1 MKKRF
6 ILLLFTLALLLTI
19 TRPVFSAENEKHTIT
34 MTVERFVLGGDFIIE
49 PTVVEFTPNETTYAD
64 ILEKVLREH
73 NFTPV
78 SEQNSLYGYYLEGI
92 EGDGIDCGSK
102 NIPDCIKKM
111 LADMD
116 IKVGANDEDGL
127 YQFSYTSDSGW
138 MYYINNAYVP
148 VGMGNRYPKDGEV
161 VRYMFTLCQGADLT
175 GTNYNT
181 GKTYYKTADKSD
193 LVRYMGKINQDK
205 ARWETVDGFS
215 DSYKDAVEIMAT
227 VDASQFDVNS
237 ILDELEDYE
246 KDLPA
251 IKETLTLN
259 KTELTLEIGKTDK
272 LFYTISPIDTQTTV
286 QWYSDN
292 NSVATVKDG
301 LITGI
306 GRGTT
311 KIHAKTANGI
321 VATCTVTVIA
331 PSTPKPITVKS
342 TTISK
347 LSATS
352 YNQLKLS
359 WKKVSGVT
367 GYELYRKTSSTSW
380 KKLKGL
386 TATSYTDKTVATGT
400 SYSYKVRAYKTVGS
414 KTYYSSYSNVK
425 SGKTKLNTT
434 TLTVKAGKK
443 QASLS
448 WKKVSGA
455 TGYEIVRATSKTGK
469 FKKVATTKKTS
480 YKNKSLTKKTYYY
493 KVRAY
498 RLVNKKPVYSAYS
511 KVKSVKIK

>member
-1 MKKRF
+1 MMAGLF
-6 ILLLFTLALLLTI
+6 GILMNFNAFAAEKGMLT
-19 TRPVFSAENEKHTIT
+19 A
-34 MTVERFVLGGDFIIE
+34 TVERFVLGGDYIVK
-49 PTVVEFTPNETTYAD
+49 PTIVEFTPGETY
-64 ILEKVLREH
+64 EKIFKRIAKQYNMDYDATDTE
-73 NFTPV
+73 
-78 SEQNSLYGYYLEGI
+78 YGFYLQGI
-92 EGDGIDCGSK
+92 KTVDGKNVDCGK
-102 NIPDCIKKM
+102 ENVPNEVKYILGKM
-111 LADMD
+111 GQ
-116 IKVGANDEDGL
+116 KVKTNESNGL
-127 YQFSYTSDSGW
+127 YEFSYTQSSGW
-138 MYYINNAYVP
+138 MYYVNNQYVD
-148 VGMGNRYPKDGEV
+148 GMSAVKAKDGDV
-161 VRYMFTLCQGADLT
+161 VRFMFTLAYGADLT
-175 GTNYNT
+175 GVLNGSVTED
-181 GKTYYKTADKSD
+181 GKDKEYYKIGD
-193 LVRYMGKINQDK
+193 
-205 ARWETVDGFS
+205 
-215 DSYKDAVEIMAT
+215 
-227 VDASQFDVNS
+227 
-237 ILDELEDYE
+237 
-246 KDLPA
+246 
-251 IKETLTLN
+251 
-259 KTELTLEIGKTDK
+259 KTELVRILGQANRKEVQEYYKDNTGFKEAYQDANDVMADVVAKQFDINEVTSYLEEFIPSPQKITLSKGSLSLKEGDK
-272 LFYTISPIDTQTTV
+272 ANLSYQITPTYAISKNASWT
-286 QWYSDN
+286 SSN
-292 NSVATVKDG
+292 SSVATVEDG
-301 LITGI
+301 VVTAKKA
-306 GRGTT
+306 GTA
-311 KIHAKTANGI
+311 KISVKTYNGI
-321 VATCTVTVIA
+321 VATCTVTVTA

-380 KKLKGL
+380 KKLKGI

-400 SYSYKVRAYKTVGS
+400 SYSYKVRAYKKVGS